1 MIETRGLKCRKLLD
15 DLKERRGYPHL
26 MEETLDFTV
35 WRAGFRRGFG
45 TLVRQTTK
53 WLSLP
58 KYVKYDMKNYSNI
71 CPNYFLK

>member
-1 MIETRGLKCRKLLD
+1 
-15 DLKERRGYPHL
+15 L